1 GKYLVPAPRVAVLE
15 RLEPELTNTPGV
27 ETLAL
32 ASGMPLD
39 WVVQWHFDLEGQQ
52 PPADPNDRPAVA
64 GVEISSQYFGL
75 LGVRLLRGRFFTE
88 TDGKQGEK
96 VAIVNQRFAG
106 KYWSGQDPVGK
117 RIGIV
122 RDNQPQQQ
130 WVTVVGEVPDI
141 KQNSGFNSNQGEM
154 DPVIYVPY

>member
-1 GKYLVPAPRVAVLE
+1 
-15 RLEPELTNTPGV
+15 
-27 ETLAL
+27 
-32 ASGMPLD
+32 
-39 WVVQWHFDLEGQQ
+39 Q

-64 GVEISSQYFGL
+64 GMEISSQYFAL
-75 LGVRLLRGRFFTE
+75 LAIPMLRGRPFTDN
-88 TDGKQGEK
+88 DGKQGEK

-106 KYWSGQDPVGK
+106 KYWAGQDPVGK

-122 RDNQPQQQ
+122 RENQPQQQ

-154 DPVIYVPY
+154 DPVVYVPYLQDQEARGIVIMARTKGDAHALAIPLRNAVQKVNQMPVSQVMTLPES